1 MLITMELNDAFE
13 KNTPVLMMAYSIIVE
28 NNVQSTIEHCVLF
41 LLGSSYLAINSGYFE
56 NIL

>member
-1 MLITMELNDAFE
+1 MELNDAFE